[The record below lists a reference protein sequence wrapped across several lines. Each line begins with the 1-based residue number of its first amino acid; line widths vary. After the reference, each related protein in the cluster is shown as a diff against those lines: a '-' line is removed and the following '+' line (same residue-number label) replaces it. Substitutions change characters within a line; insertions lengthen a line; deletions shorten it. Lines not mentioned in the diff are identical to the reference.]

1 MEGKSDRLNFG
12 HNDSQT
18 HFAIESKFN
27 LMGYRYGKA
36 TVFFDP
42 ESKSDFSVGD
52 TQPSMGCHESLSS
65 GVGVRGPADAFMQI
79 SQKEVTLRSLATVLE
94 LSRNSVCMS
103 VHECS

>member
-65 GVGVRGPADAFMQI
+65 GVGVRGGGSTQVGTPHKMCQRK
-79 SQKEVTLRSLATVLE
+79 QEG
-94 LSRNSVCMS
+94 
-103 VHECS
+103 